1 MSVNS
6 KQGKFILQPYLV
18 GYMYNPEGPG
28 TEAFFGNWISSPF
41 AILEIPANFVKLVFV
56 EGSQPA
62 DAAIP
67 VYVNLTQY
75 PNALELPFII
85 PRGWQVT
92 GAYTDIDSGAL
103 KNLLGRSHS
112 MQLAPSSCISLP
124 ALSAQSSSVDL
135 TSWDNAFEDLVRPN
149 DVAGALRFKS
159 ILQAHRPES
168 PALTVMPIA
177 LGKFIPV
184 DPPTFNKGINYSS
197 TYFGLNFPAAWV
209 IVLDARVKLRNV
221 IHTSIGTGK
230 SYDTFNS
237 YATQFLSE
245 LEVLSGGIGH
255 PIEKGTFPSCVM
267 ASLILANRNRVQYD
281 RVHRIYDNY
290 RTESPETGTSCTI
303 LREFYSMSDKYSQ
316 VIQERSSYKR
326 SMKEHAITLV
336 ANPKKLSL

>member
-1 MSVNS
+1 MSAWRIFFS
-6 KQGKFILQPYLV
+6 QFDLPSSILQPYLV

-28 TEAFFGNWISSPF
+28 TEAFFGNWISS
-41 AILEIPANFVKLVFV
+41 IQIPANFVKLVFV

-62 DAAIP
+62 DATIP

-75 PNALELPFII
+75 PNALELPFVI

-92 GAYTDIDSGAL
+92 GAYTDIDGGAP

-112 MQLAPSSCISLP
+112 MQLAPSSCVSSP

-135 TSWDNAFEDLVRPN
+135 TSWDNAFKDLVRPN

-168 PALTVMPIA
+168 PALAVMPIA

-209 IVLDARVKLRNV
+209 IVLDARVKLRNI

-230 SYDTFNS
+230 SYDVFNS

-255 PIEKGTFPSCVM
+255 PIKKGIVCSMTGS
-267 ASLILANRNRVQYD
+267 
-281 RVHRIYDNY
+281 
-290 RTESPETGTSCTI
+290 TEFMTITGPKVLKLVT
-303 LREFYSMSDKYSQ
+303 
-316 VIQERSSYKR
+316 QERSSYKR
-326 SMKEHAITLV
+326 SMKEHAIALV
-336 ANPKKLSL
+336 ANPKKSSLG